1 MATAKSKRS
10 IILKL
15 RQAEFTNLNF
25 QPEKAGKDQLVERAD
40 LSLIFVVKD
49 MEIDELVSAKGNP
62 LKLLWHTDK
71 TVMFREIKSF
81 AVDFEAEGTLTIGI
95 SDEHTIAFENA
106 KLKKV
111 RITPHIELQAEIKC
125 QVRIDPTGN
134 LEALGQMR
142 IHQDC
147 VVAFSGTG
155 IEKDNG
161 GQKSLDV

>member
-1 MATAKSKRS
+1 MATEKRKRP
-10 IILKL
+10 IDLKL
-15 RQAEFTNLNF
+15 RQAEFKNLNF
-25 QPEKAGKDQLVERAD
+25 QPEKAGDDLVERAD
-40 LSLIFVVKD
+40 LSLTFVIKD

-62 LKLLWHTDK
+62 LKLLWHSDK

-81 AVDFEAEGTLTIGI
+81 VVDFEAEGTLSIGI
-95 SDEHTIAFENA
+95 SDEHTIDFKNA

-111 RITPHIELQAEIKC
+111 VITPHIELQAQVKC

-147 VVAFSGTG
+147 VIAFTGKG
-155 IEKDNG
+155 IEKDDS
-161 GQKSLDV
+161 GQKGMDV